1 MTEPRKT
8 PRTDASVA
16 EATNLADRDDVI
28 SSITD
33 DMQALE
39 IETQELA
46 EAMQLA
52 IDYAAG
58 RETEWGDRA
67 VQSFDILESA
77 LAHHRAKQGGAA

>member
-1 MTEPRKT
+1 MSELEQLRAESAT
-8 PRTDASVA
+8 PAKHPLGNAVPCDNCGEHFAR
-16 EATNLADRDDVI
+16 
-28 SSITD
+28 
-33 DMQALE
+33 ALE

-77 LAHHRAKQGGAA
+77 LSRHRAKQEVES

>member
-1 MTEPRKT
+1 MNPETTRKA
-8 PRTDASVA
+8 PRTAAAAYNGHDYLLK
-16 EATNLADRDDVI
+16 ECRT
-28 SSITD
+28 
-33 DMQALE
+33 LE
-39 IETQELA
+39 IETQELS

-77 LAHHRAKQGGAA
+77 LARHRANQEVAP